1 MIVIPDLFGSY
12 QKGREAA
19 IEANWKDL
27 SNYESIESARHQND
41 AQALANLATMADFGK
56 KRQMVSNDTAT
67 SDLNLQLLAAQQP
80 AKLNIAKGDEIYTG
94 VQLGTMVN
102 NMDLLT
108 GGLANQFGTWYY
120 GTDTVNK
127 NARVANDKA
136 TIGADVSAA
145 TYPYMRQSAFNKT
158 MSDINVQDTASYYN
172 PLIAAET
179 YPTQLT
185 NSKTAHD
192 TAKVNYKYAIPL
204 ADWTNRSAIKG
215 LQASA
220 AGSELSYLTSTGE
233 IAKLPYTFTGNA
245 NSDIFTLQEMQKG
258 LDPNSGEY
266 KTLQGAIDNIR
277 NGNTAVMTALGYD
290 GISTSYFAPT
300 PPSASAQGTGSTTYV
315 DPSTGR
321 AITVPYA
328 TTGVGPLASG
338 YVPYGSNGTN
348 LFTGSSQPRTL
359 SEITANLTTPRQN
372 VMGVPNIG
380 NVPNSALVKPAVRH
394 YLPNGQVVTTTA
406 PVRQVQP
413 MPSQGQVIKNFNNRR
428 GIL

>member
-12 QKGREAA
+12 QRGREEA
-19 IEANWKDL
+19 IKNNWNDL
-27 SNYESIESARHQND
+27 AQYESIESSRHQND

-56 KRQMVSNDTAT
+56 KRQMVSNEAT
-67 SDLNLQLLAAQQP
+67 SSDLRTQLEAAQQP

-120 GTDTVNK
+120 GTDTANK

-158 MSDINVQDTASYYN
+158 MSDINVQDTASYWN
-172 PLIAAET
+172 PLIAGLT
-179 YPTQLT
+179 FPTQYL
-185 NSKTAHD
+185 NAGIAYD
-192 TAKVNYKYAIPL
+192 TAQVDKGFAKSL
-204 ADWTNRSAIKG
+204 AKG
-215 LQASA
+215 KNQQALSGYE
-220 AGSELSYLTSTGE
+220 AGTAGNKLTYLTTTGE

-245 NSDIFTLQEMQKG
+245 NSDILKLQELQKG

-277 NGNTAVMTALGYD
+277 NGNTAVMRALGYD

-300 PPSASAQGTGSTTYV
+300 PPSAATQGTGSTTYV

-338 YVPYGSNGTN
+338 YVTYGSNGTN

-380 NVPNSALVKPAVRH
+380 NVPNSALVKTARH
-394 YLPNGQVVTTTA
+394 NLPNGQVWYTTA

-413 MPSQGQVIKNFNNRR
+413 MPSQGQVIKNFNSRR

>member
-56 KRQMVSNDTAT
+56 KRQMVSNDAAT
-67 SDLNLQLLAAQQP
+67 SDLNLQLLTAQQP
-80 AKLNIAKGDEIYTG
+80 AKLNIAKGDEFTTG
-94 VQLGTMVN
+94 IQLGT
-102 NMDLLT
+102 L
-108 GGLANQFGTWYY
+108 LANEDAVKQGYADGLFTWVTNANTGT
-120 GTDTVNK
+120 K

-145 TYPYMRQSAFNKT
+145 TYPYLRQSAFNKT
-158 MSDINVQDTASYYN
+158 MSDIAVQDTASKWN
-172 PLIAAET
+172 PLIAGLT
-179 YPTQLT
+179 YPTQYLT
-185 NSKTAHD
+185 AGIAYD
-192 TAKVNYKYAIPL
+192 TAQVDKGHAKAL
-204 ADWTNRSAIKG
+204 AKG
-215 LQASA
+215 RNQQALSGYE
-220 AGSELSYLTSTGE
+220 AGTAGNKLTYLKTTAD
-233 IAKLPYTFTGNA
+233 IAGLPYTLTEAA
-245 NSDIFTLQEMQKG
+245 NSRIAMIYESMKG

-266 KTLQGAIDNIR
+266 KMKEAAINNIIKGAGVSVGAI
-277 NGNTAVMTALGYD
+277 GYD
-290 GISTSYFAPT
+290 GISASYFAPT
-300 PPSASAQGTGSTTYV
+300 PPSATSQGTGSTTYV

-380 NVPNSALVKPAVRH
+380 NVPNSALVKTARH
-394 YLPNGQVVTTTA
+394 NLPNGQVWYTTA

-413 MPSQGQVIKNFNNRR
+413 MPSQGQVTKNFNNRR

>member
-12 QKGREAA
+12 QKGREEA
-19 IEANWKDL
+19 IKNNWNDL
-27 SNYESIESARHQND
+27 AQYESIESSRHQND

-108 GGLANQFGTWYY
+108 EGLANQFGTWYY
-120 GTDTVNK
+120 GTGTANN
-127 NARVANDKA
+127 NAKVANDKS
-136 TIGADVSAA
+136 TIGRLVMDYRYPEYLQLAFDRSGADIAVGKTEARWRPFIAERQYATQGMQADTGLKTATVDNKFAIPAA
-145 TYPYMRQSAFNKT
+145 TSRNEAAIAGNQ
-158 MSDINVQDTASYYN
+158 ASKSGSEV
-172 PLIAAET
+172 AD
-179 YPTQLT
+179 LT
-185 NSKTAHD
+185 NQDAKATYGFRRKAQLESAIALISKEAEGYE
-192 TAKVNYKYAIPL
+192 KNSPQWKYAMSRI
-204 ADWTNRSAIKG
+204 AT
-215 LQASA
+215 LQAESD
-220 AGSELSYLTSTGE
+220 ELG
-233 IAKLPYTFTGNA
+233 
-245 NSDIFTLQEMQKG
+245 
-258 LDPNSGEY
+258 
-266 KTLQGAIDNIR
+266 R
-277 NGNTAVMTALGYD
+277 ALGYD
-290 GISTSYFAPT
+290 YMGIEYHPVYNGSNVSPNAT
-300 PPSASAQGTGSTTYV
+300 QGTGSTTYV

-338 YVPYGSNGTN
+338 YVTYGSNGTN

-380 NVPNSALVKPAVRH
+380 NVPNSALVKPATTVRH
-394 YLPNGQVVTTTA
+394 NLPNG
-406 PVRQVQP
+406 
-413 MPSQGQVIKNFNNRR
+413 
-428 GIL
+428 